1 MKMRGMGRRRYRYN
15 ISADAPKMSF
25 KHILKNNLYM
35 LKIIHREDKRLIPLR
50 VLVMVLS
57 TVTGFLTGTYL
68 LKYALN
74 AVGEGKSF
82 YEVITF
88 VIALVVI
95 QMIIHV
101 GDMAFWY
108 FYNDR
113 RYYEISKKINSDLF
127 EKAKDVE
134 LACYENPEFYDD
146 FVKGI
151 AEADNRAFAVLNNMI
166 NLFATLLRLVLSVSL
181 VISIHPVFLIFSLI
195 PLLTIPIKH
204 KIQKES
210 FERDNRIREID
221 RKKGYPHRIFYVADY
236 AKELRLTNIGT
247 YLLKYLKES
256 SDICRKIHRER
267 GGMIAAFEILAVFLV
282 DILAVSLTTVCAV
295 YRTVVTK
302 VMGYGDCLVVLN
314 VSSQIS
320 STLLNSTNVFSEAYS
335 NALYIENLRK
345 FMEYEIKMVDGDKQL
360 PGDGDIVFDN
370 VSFRYDGAEG
380 YTLKGVSMRFPKNQK
395 VAIVGANG
403 AGKSTIVKLLL
414 RLYDCSEG
422 NITYGGE
429 DVKSFARNEYRYMF
443 SAVMQDFHLFAL
455 SVAENVMLDNSLE
468 YDREK
473 IISALKKAGIY
484 EKIEE
489 NGGIDKIM
497 TREFDTGGI
506 MLSGGEGQKLAI
518 SHVYSKSNRFVIL
531 DEPSS
536 ALDPI
541 AEYKMYE
548 TMMDACNNCGMIFIS
563 HRLSSATLADVVYLI
578 EDGRVLESGSHRE
591 LMARR
596 GKYAEMFERQAESYR
611 EEKSGE
617 VEKNEK

>member
-1 MKMRGMGRRRYRYN
+1 MRGMGRGRYRYN
-15 ISADAPKMSF
+15 IDENAPKMSF
-25 KHILKNNLYM
+25 KRILKNNLYM
-35 LKIIHREDKRLIPLR
+35 LKIIHREDKKLIPIR
-50 VLVMVLS
+50 IIVMALS
-57 TVTGFLTGTYL
+57 TVTRFLTGTYL

-82 YEVITF
+82 AEVVTLI
-88 VIALVVI
+88 VILVACQVL
-95 QMIIHV
+95 IHV
-101 GDMAFWY
+101 ADLAFWY

-127 EKAKDVE
+127 KKAKDVE

-151 AEADNRAFAVLNNMI
+151 AEADNRAFAVLNNMTSM
-166 NLFATLLRLVLSVSL
+166 LSTLLNLVLSVSL
-181 VISIHPVFLIFSLI
+181 VISIHPAFLIFSLI
-195 PLLTIPIKH
+195 PLLTIPVKH

-210 FERDNRIREID
+210 FKRDNKIREVD

-236 AKELRLTNIGT
+236 AKELRLTDIGT

-267 GGMIAAFEILAVFLV
+267 GGVIALFEMLSVFLV
-282 DILAVSLTTVCAV
+282 DILAVSLTTVFAV
-295 YRTVVTK
+295 YRTVVSK

-314 VSSQIS
+314 VSAQIS
-320 STLLNSTNVFSEAYS
+320 GTLLNSTNVFSEGYS

-345 FMEYEIKMVDGDKQL
+345 FMEYQPKMVDGEKPL
-360 PGDGDIVFDN
+360 PSDGDIVFNN
-370 VSFRYDGAEG
+370 VKFRYDGSEND
-380 YTLKGVSMRFPKNQK
+380 TIKGISMRFGKNQK
-395 VAIVGANG
+395 VAIVGSNG

-414 RLYDCSEG
+414 RLYDSCEG
-422 NITYGGE
+422 EILYGNE
-429 DVKSFARNEYRYMF
+429 NVRNFSRDEYRGIF

-455 SVAENVMLDNSLE
+455 SVAENVMLDNSCE

-473 IISALKKAGIY
+473 IISALKAAGIY

-489 NGGIDKIM
+489 CGGIEKIM
-497 TREFDTGGI
+497 TREFDTSGI

-548 TMMDACNNCGMIFIS
+548 TMLDACSDCGMIFIS

-578 EDGRVLESGSHRE
+578 EDGKVVESGSHRE
-591 LMARR
+591 LMAMG
-596 GKYAEMFERQAESYR
+596 GKYAEMFERQAESYK
-611 EEKSGE
+611 ESNTGE

>member
-1 MKMRGMGRRRYRYN
+1 MRGMGRRRYRYN
-15 ISADAPKMSF
+15 IDANAPKMSF

-35 LKIIHREDKRLIPLR
+35 LRIIHREDKKLIPIR
-50 VLVMVLS
+50 ILVMILS
-57 TVTGFLTGTYL
+57 TVTRFLTGTYL

-74 AVGEGKSF
+74 AVSDGKSF
-82 YEVITF
+82 AEVVTLI
-88 VIALVVI
+88 VILVSLQVL
-95 QMIIHV
+95 IHV

-127 EKAKDVE
+127 KKAKEVE
-134 LACYENPEFYDD
+134 LACYENPDFYDD

-151 AEADNRAFAVLNNMI
+151 AEADDRAFAVLNNMI
-166 NLFATLLRLVLSVSL
+166 NMLSTLLSLALSVSL
-181 VISIHPVFLIFSLI
+181 VISIHPAFLIFSLI
-195 PLLTIPIKH
+195 PLLTIPVKH
-204 KIQKES
+204 KIQKAS
-210 FERDNRIREID
+210 FERDNKIREID

-267 GGMIAAFEILAVFLV
+267 GGVIAIFEILSVFLV
-282 DILAVSLTTVCAV
+282 DILAVSLTTIYAV
-295 YRTVVTK
+295 YRTVAKK

-320 STLLNSTNVFSEAYS
+320 STLLNSTNVFSEAYA

-345 FMEYEIKMVDGDKQL
+345 FMEYEIKMVDGEKAL
-360 PGDGDIVFDN
+360 PDDGDIVFDN
-370 VSFRYDGAEG
+370 VKFRYDGAEND
-380 YTLKGVSMRFPKNQK
+380 TIKGISMRFGKNEK

-422 NITYGGE
+422 EIKYGGE
-429 DVKSFARNEYRYMF
+429 NIREFDQEEYRYMF

-455 SVAENVMLDNSLE
+455 SVAENVMLDNSCE

-473 IISALKKAGIY
+473 IISALKAAGIY

-489 NGGIDKIM
+489 CGGIDKIM
-497 TREFDTGGI
+497 TREFDTSGI

-518 SHVYSKSNRFVIL
+518 SHVYSRHNRFVIL

-548 TMMDACNNCGMIFIS
+548 TMLDACSDCGMIFIS
-563 HRLSSATLADVVYLI
+563 HRLSSATLADNIYLV
-578 EDGRVLESGSHRE
+578 EDGKVVESGSHRE
-591 LMARR
+591 LMALG
-596 GKYAEMFERQAESYR
+596 GKYAEMFERQAESYK

>member
-1 MKMRGMGRRRYRYN
+1 MRGMGRRRYRYN
-15 ISADAPKMSF
+15 IAADAPKMSF

-35 LKIIHREDKRLIPLR
+35 LKIIHREDKKLIPIR
-50 VLVMVLS
+50 ILVMVLS

-82 YEVITF
+82 SEVITF
-88 VIALVVI
+88 VIALVVL
-95 QMIIHV
+95 QVLIHV

-127 EKAKDVE
+127 KKAKDVE
-134 LACYENPEFYDD
+134 LACYENPDFYDD

-151 AEADNRAFAVLNNMI
+151 AEADNRAFAVLNNVI
-166 NLFATLLRLVLSVSL
+166 NLLSTILRLALSVSL
-181 VISIHPVFLIFSLI
+181 VISIHPAFLIFSLI
-195 PLLTIPIKH
+195 PLLTIPVKH

-210 FERDNRIREID
+210 FERDNRIREVD

-256 SDICRKIHRER
+256 SDICRKRHRER
-267 GGMIAAFEILAVFLV
+267 GGMIAVFEILSVFLV
-282 DILAVSLTTVCAV
+282 DILAVSLTTIYAV

-345 FMEYEIKMVDGDKQL
+345 FMEYEIKMVDGEKPL
-360 PGDGDIVFDN
+360 SEDGDIVFDN
-370 VSFRYDGAEG
+370 VSFRYDGAEKD
-380 YTLKGVSMRFPKNQK
+380 TIRGVSMRFGKNQK

-422 NITYGGE
+422 SITYGGE
-429 DVKSFARNEYRYMF
+429 DVRNFSRDEYRYMF

-455 SVAENVMLDNSLE
+455 SVSENVMLDNSCE

-473 IISALKKAGIY
+473 IIAALKKAGIY

-489 NGGIDKIM
+489 SGGIDKIM
-497 TREFDTGGI
+497 TREFDTSGI

-518 SHVYSKSNRFVIL
+518 SHVYSKDNRFVIL

-548 TMMDACNNCGMIFIS
+548 TMLDACHNCGMIFIS

-596 GKYAEMFERQAESYR
+596 GKYAEMFERQAESYK

>member
-95 QMIIHV
+95 QVIIHV

-204 KIQKES
+204 KFHKES